1 MRAGD
6 LGPNGDKDLV
16 LGGSGKKQASVA
28 AAALLAVASSGQA
41 AGELMA
47 KYEEL
52 QGMYDKLYKRC
63 DELEKKNNKLL
74 AYRREARPESS

>member
-1 MRAGD
+1 M
-6 LGPNGDKDLV
+6 

-52 QGMYDKLYKRC
+52 QGMC
-63 DELEKKNNKLL
+63 QGT
-74 AYRREARPESS
+74 ASSTSGAASSRR